1 MTALRRKTTIRGFP
15 MQALDLTTMCDVCGK
30 PRSFGD
36 NTYKHTKR
44 SKIRQ
49 ARHAAERVKL
59 AKGDVK

>member
-1 MTALRRKTTIRGFP
+1 